1 MASADLS
8 DPAPARMAAMV
19 KIGPFSRRARI
30 AAIVAALAIGILGTR
45 LALGYALVGV
55 QPALA
60 YRIDPGNA
68 ETVAAYANQLVGT
81 AQDEAD
87 VQNVRDTA
95 RTALRRSPLAPFAL
109 RSYGLATAVAEDED
123 VALPM
128 LQVAGSLS
136 LRDYLT
142 HAWLFDKYYRDGAV
156 ERALEE
162 GDIVLT
168 QRQSSAEIVIPPLLT
183 LLPDD
188 RMTDPLATA
197 LARNPVWRG
206 RMLGEM
212 GIRDGDGD
220 AKYRLLRAI
229 QLKGAPAST
238 AELTP
243 YFNTFTAT
251 TPPQLLRRR
260 WNLLVGR
267 PADDREP
274 GLIDGEFDAPALP
287 PPFNWRL
294 FPSDEI
300 YAEILERGDGRGKAL
315 FASYNG
321 RENARFANQLMLLPA
336 GRYRFQGMTLGEE
349 GVRPDEFR
357 WNFHCGTVGDNAPF
371 ATVPLRPS
379 TEDWQPFAAEISVPA
394 DCDGVMMVLI
404 AQTTG
409 TPRASTIWVDSL
421 QIARQ

>member
-1 MASADLS
+1 MASADPFNS
-8 DPAPARMAAMV
+8 GTVREKTVAV
-19 KIGPFSRRARI
+19 GPFSSRARI
-30 AAIVAALAIGILGTR
+30 AAIVAAVVIGGLGVR
-45 LALGYALVGV
+45 SALGFALVGI

-60 YRIDPGNA
+60 YQVDSGNA
-68 ETVAAYANQLVGT
+68 EAVAAYANLLVG
-81 AQDEAD
+81 AAEDEAD
-87 VQNVRDTA
+87 VAVVRATA
-95 RTALRRSPLAPFAL
+95 RDALRKSPLAPFAL
-109 RSYGLATAVAEDED
+109 RSYGLATAVAENED
-123 VALPM
+123 IALPM
-128 LQVAGSLS
+128 LQVAGTLS
-136 LRDYLT
+136 MRDYLT
-142 HAWLFDKYYRDGAV
+142 HAWLFDKYYRDGNV
-156 ERALEE
+156 ERALSE

-188 RMTDPLATA
+188 RMTVPLATA

-212 GIRDGDGD
+212 GIRDGDRD

-229 QLKGAPAST
+229 QLRGAPATT

-251 TPPQLLRRR
+251 TPPTLLRQR

-267 PADDREP
+267 PAEDREP
-274 GLIDGEFDAPALP
+274 GLIDGEFDAPTLP

-294 FPSDEI
+294 FPSEEI
-300 YAEILERGDGRGKAL
+300 YAEILERGDGQGKAL

-336 GRYRFQGMTLGEE
+336 GSYRLEGMILGEE

-357 WNFHCGTVGDNAPF
+357 WNFHCGTIGDNAPF
-371 ATVPLRPS
+371 ATVTLQPS
-379 TEDWQPFAAEISVPA
+379 TEDWRPFAADINVPGG
-394 DCDGVMMVLI
+394 CDGVMMVLT
-404 AQTTG
+404 AQTIG
-409 TPRASTIWVDSL
+409 TPRASTLWIDSL
-421 QIARQ
+421 RIVRQ